1 MKDRRFFESSN
12 VSRDSFD
19 TESVTPDDESEV
31 ENGSVGE
38 NEPGHLPQP
47 EIQPPGPAVNQEPQ
61 QDWFGEFSAYLQR
74 DRNCVDLFAT
84 SINWTLLDFTFCL
97 LGVNRS
103 SFVPTLFGENNGPG
117 RPPYSIL
124 INEERHIMESSSV
137 GALLGSIAAILVML
151 FRSPKP
157 FLRNFNSPRKVQ
169 MWGFISLAPLFVI
182 VGALYVTL
190 PKTRAH
196 VAIVVF
202 YQLCNLFFN
211 LGTFFLTPTYIA
223 SSANSW
229 ALRSEHDH
237 FHRK

>member
-1 MKDRRFFESSN
+1 MKDRRFFESSDT
-12 VSRDSFD
+12 SRDSFEM
-19 TESVTPDDESEV
+19 ESVAPDDESEV
-31 ENGSVGE
+31 EDGSIDD
-38 NEPGHLPQP
+38 NEPSHISQP
-47 EIQPPGPAVNQEPQ
+47 EVQPSAAAVKQDSQ
-61 QDWFGEFSAYLQR
+61 QDWFGEFLAYLHR
-74 DRNCVDLFAT
+74 DRNWVDLFAT
-84 SINWTLLDFTFCL
+84 SVNWALLDFTFYL
-97 LGVNRS
+97 LGVNSS

-137 GALLGSIAAILVML
+137 GALLGSIAAILIML

-157 FLRNFNSPRKVQ
+157 FLRSLNSPRKVQ

-196 VAIVVF
+196 VAIVIF

-211 LGTFFLTPTYIA
+211 LGTFFLTA
-223 SSANSW
+223 D
-229 ALRSEHDH
+229 L
-237 FHRK
+237 